1 MNFKELL
8 RFIKLESKR
17 LVKKYGQGL
26 SSREIVLS
34 RTVKLNEEVGEL
46 CAEIL
51 ALDNDQRKEK
61 LSKMKEEDNLP
72 NELADVVITT
82 LLLAEAL
89 DVDIKTALR
98 NKIEKINKRY
108 K

>member
-8 RFIKLESKR
+8 QFIKSESER
-17 LVKKYGQGL
+17 LVKKRGQESPL
-26 SSREIVLS
+26 REIVLS

-82 LLLAEAL
+82 LLLAEVL
-89 DVDIKTALR
+89 DVDIKTALE
-98 NKIEKINKRY
+98 NKIKKIKKRY
-108 K
+108 E

>member
-8 RFIKLESKR
+8 QFIKTESER
-17 LVKKYGQGL
+17 LINNYGQGL
-26 SSREIVLS
+26 SSREIILS

-51 ALDNDQRKEK
+51 ALDNNQRKEK
-61 LSKMKEEDNLP
+61 LLKMKEEDNLP

-82 LLLAEAL
+82 LLLAEVL
-89 DVDIKTALR
+89 DIDIKTALG
-98 NKIEKINKRY
+98 NKIKKIKKRY
-108 K
+108 E

>member
-1 MNFKELL
+1 MLQ
-8 RFIKLESKR
+8 FIKSESER
-17 LVKKYGQGL
+17 LMKNYGQRL

-61 LSKMKEEDNLP
+61 LSKMKKEDNLP

-82 LLLAEAL
+82 LLLAEVL
-89 DVDIKTALR
+89 DVDIETALE
-98 NKIEKINKRY
+98 NKIKKIKRRY
-108 K
+108 E

>member
-8 RFIKLESKR
+8 QFIKTESER
-17 LVKKYGQGL
+17 LINNYGQGL

-51 ALDNDQRKEK
+51 ALEDDQRKEK
-61 LSKMKEEDNLP
+61 LSKMKKGNNLP
-72 NELADVVITT
+72 NELADVIITT
-82 LLLAEAL
+82 LLLAEVL
-89 DVDIKTALR
+89 DVDMKMALK
-98 NKIEKINKRY
+98 NKIKKIKKRY
-108 K
+108 D